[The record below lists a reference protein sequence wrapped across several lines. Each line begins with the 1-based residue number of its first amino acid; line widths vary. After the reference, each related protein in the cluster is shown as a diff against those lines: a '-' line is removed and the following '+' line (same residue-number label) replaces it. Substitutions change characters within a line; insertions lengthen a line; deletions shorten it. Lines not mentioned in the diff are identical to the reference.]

1 MATEGDRSRA
11 ILAMVAARASRE
23 PTFRKKLMS
32 SPAATLKAEGMTPQK
47 GVKWKVLLDT
57 KAVKYVALGR
67 DFRVDPEHAPR
78 LLAVAQRL
86 VPLPEGAELRLVQS
100 TDTTR
105 YLVVP
110 MLPKDLKPGELSDEE
125 LMAVTGGWGH
135 HGHGVQSV
143 RYATSEAV
151 AAESTE
157 AAVTQTTEAQD
168 AETTS
173 TVAAEAEVVAVGAA
187 VLT

>member
-1 MATEGDRSRA
+1 MAEGDRSRA
-11 ILAMVAARASRE
+11 ILAMAVARAARDAA
-23 PTFRKKLMS
+23 FRKKLTG
-32 SPAATLKAEGMTPQK
+32 SPVATLKAEGMTPEK
-47 GVKWKVLLDT
+47 GVKWKVLVDT
-57 KAVKYVALGR
+57 KSIKNVALGR
-67 DFRVDPEHAPR
+67 DFRVDPEHVPR
-78 LLAVAQRL
+78 LAAVMRR
-86 VPLPEGAELRLVQS
+86 VIPIPEGAELRIVQS
-100 TDTTR
+100 TDALR

-110 MLPKDLKPGELSDEE
+110 MLPKDVKPGELSDEE

-135 HGHGVQSV
+135 HGQGVQTL
-143 RYATSEAV
+143 RYATTEAV

-173 TVAAEAEVVAVGAA
+173 TAAAEAEVVAVAAA

>member
-23 PTFRKKLMS
+23 PAFRKKLLG
-32 SPAATLKAEGMTPQK
+32 SPASTLKAEGLTPQK
-47 GVKWKVLLDT
+47 GVKWKILLDT
-57 KAVKYVALGR
+57 KAVKHVALGR
-67 DFRVDPEHAPR
+67 DFRVDPENAPR
-78 LLAVAQRL
+78 LLAVARRI
-86 VPLPEGAELRLVQS
+86 VPLPEGAELRIVQS
-100 TDTTR
+100 TETTR

-110 MLPKDLKPGELSDEE
+110 MLPKEMKPGELSEEE

-135 HGHGVQSV
+135 HGHGVQSL
-143 RYATSEAV
+143 RYATTEAV
-151 AAESTE
+151 AVESTE

-168 AETTS
+168 AETSS
-173 TVAAEAEVVAVGAA
+173 TAAAEAEVVAVAAA